1 MPKDK
6 AKPKG
11 TMSAYACFVQVI
23 REEHKKK
30 HPEEQIVFSEF
41 SKKCAEKWK
50 TMTAKEKKRFE
61 DMAATD
67 KQRHDREM
75 VAYNAAHA
83 QVGGRKRKREK
94 DPNQPKRALSAFL
107 YFCEEKRPAVRT
119 AHPEYKMGDISKEL
133 SRQWEA
139 CGDKSRYEARAAA
152 DKQRYE
158 REMGDFKKMKE
169 GSGKKAK

>member
-50 TMTAKEKKRFE
+50 TMVPKEKKRFE
-61 DMAATD
+61 DMAAAD

-75 VAYNAAHA
+75 ETYNASHA
-83 QVGGRKRKREK
+83 EVGGRKRKRQK

-107 YFCEEKRPAVRT
+107 YFCEDKRAGVRS
-119 AHPEYKMGDISKEL
+119 AHPDYKMGDISKEL
-133 SRQWEA
+133 SHLWEA
-139 CGDKSRYEARAAA
+139 CTDKTKYEARSNT

-158 REMGDFKKMKE
+158 QQMTEYKKTAPA
-169 GSGKKAK
+169 KKK